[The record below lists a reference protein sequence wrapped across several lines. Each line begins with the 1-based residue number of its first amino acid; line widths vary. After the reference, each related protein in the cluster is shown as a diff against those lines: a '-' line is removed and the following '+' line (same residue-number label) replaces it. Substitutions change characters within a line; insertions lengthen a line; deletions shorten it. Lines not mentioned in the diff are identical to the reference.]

1 MQKKIILYLFLLLV
15 LFTLCGCQK
24 KNDTKKE
31 NIPKPVLEDKDE
43 IDEYEINSD
52 YYVDETD
59 LYGGKHGT
67 ADTIM
72 GRTLVVSI
80 YTDDAT
86 TSWNLLNEIDQYNID
101 DSLNNLKIATNW
113 LEKQTS
119 KYNKKAQFIY
129 DWKKYPD
136 LKYTAK
142 FSDISFKED
151 NFGNNYEQ
159 RMWIRNNIDIL
170 SLKKKYRYDNIIFIF
185 LVNMQSVEDVYP
197 RSNAHNNEWD
207 LDIINLFVQNNNYY
221 TTSSVYAH
229 EILHLF
235 GVPDLYKAGYK
246 INQKYVDYVKENRQ
260 DDIMNWTG
268 KTLEVTS
275 TFSELDAYYA
285 GLTDECAEVK
295 EWHLGRS
302 DHITN

>member
-31 NIPKPVLEDKDE
+31 NISKPVLEDD
-43 IDEYEINSD
+43 DDTTEYEIDDD
-52 YYVDETD
+52 YEVDVTD

-67 ADTIM
+67 ADTII
-72 GRTLVVSI
+72 GRTLIISI
-80 YTDDAT
+80 YADDAT

-113 LEKQTS
+113 LKKQTG

-159 RMWIRNNIDIL
+159 RMWISNNIDIL

-197 RSNAHNNEWD
+197 RSNAYNNEWD
-207 LDIINLFVQNNNYY
+207 FDIINLFVQNNYYY
-221 TTSSVYAH
+221 TTSAVYVH

-246 INQKYVDYVKENRQ
+246 INQKYVDYVKENRP
-260 DDIMNWTG
+260 DDIMNFTG
-268 KTLEVTS
+268 ETLEVTS

-295 EWHLGRS
+295 EWNLGRS

>member
-1 MQKKIILYLFLLLV
+1 MQKKIILYLFLFLG

-24 KNDTKKE
+24 KNDVKRKD
-31 NIPKPVLEDKDE
+31 IPNNDLEDDT
-43 IDEYEINSD
+43 IEYEIDDD
-52 YYVDETD
+52 YEVDETY

-67 ADTIM
+67 ADSIM
-72 GRTLVVSI
+72 GKTLVVSI

-86 TSWNLLNEIDQYNID
+86 TSWNLLNEIDQYNMD
-101 DSLNNLKIATNW
+101 DSLNNLKIATSW
-113 LEKQTS
+113 LEEQVDN
-119 KYNKKAQFIY
+119 YNNKAKFIY

-142 FSDISFKED
+142 FSDITFKED
-151 NFGNNYEQ
+151 NFGNDYEQ

-170 SLKKKYRYDNIIFIF
+170 SLKKKYRYDNIVFMF

-207 LDIINLFVQNNNYY
+207 LDIINLFVQNNIYY
-221 TTSSVYAH
+221 TTSAVYAH

-246 INQKYVDYVKENRQ
+246 INQKYVDYVKEKRHN
-260 DDIMNWTG
+260 DIMNYTG
-268 KTLEVTS
+268 KTLEVTN
-275 TFSELDAYYA
+275 TFSKLDAYYA
-285 GLTDECAEVK
+285 GLIDECAEVK
-295 EWHLGRS
+295 EWNLGKS
-302 DHITN
+302 DHIID